1 MNMWTLVIRS
11 LTNNQQKTLLV
22 QWEEAERGFGLKSE
36 RFQSYIEGLQF
47 TGKGR
52 TSPQRLL
59 TA

>member
-11 LTNNQQKTLLV
+11 LINNQQKTLLV

-36 RFQSYIEGLQF
+36 RLQSYIEGLQV
-47 TGKGR
+47 TSKGR